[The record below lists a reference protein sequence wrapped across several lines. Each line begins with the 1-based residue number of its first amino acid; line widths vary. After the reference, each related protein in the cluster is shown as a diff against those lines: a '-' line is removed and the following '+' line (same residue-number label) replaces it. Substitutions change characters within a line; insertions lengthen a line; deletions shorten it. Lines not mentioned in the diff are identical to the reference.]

1 MTYQL
6 VQETGRN
13 TYIIDGL
20 ALNLPKRTATF
31 ILDEK
36 NLTLINIGAPPAV
49 KHIKNSLIKLN
60 SLLSRVKYIIVSDL
74 ELDSMG
80 GVGVLLRSCPNAE
93 VIAPKGFMQT
103 LTEPKQLIQ
112 ATRAIYGDYFSEHFE
127 PIRPIE
133 KDKIREVVDG
143 DKISIGDR
151 SLHFILPENSTYL
164 LSFDQ
169 SRNEL
174 YTGHALGV
182 YYDQLQDED
191 VDLFL
196 PSIPASIFDLTQY
209 RNHLKVVKELKA
221 TSLYFNHFGKT
232 NKVELALNQLN
243 HWLELFILI
252 TQETIESNGNYNDLS
267 SKFLTVVHRYLKD
280 ENIPDNHPIYQ
291 YIILDLNTCALTMLN
306 YFKKIKK

>member
-6 VQETGRN
+6 VQETGMN

-36 NLTLINIGAPPAV
+36 NLTLINIGATPAV
-49 KHIKNSLIKLN
+49 KHIKESLIKLN

-80 GVGVLLRSCPNAE
+80 GVGILLRSCPNAK
-93 VIAPKGFMQT
+93 VIAPKGFKQT
-103 LTEPKQLIQ
+103 LTEPKQIVS
-112 ATRAIYGDYFSEHFE
+112 ATRAIYGDYFSENFE
-127 PIRPIE
+127 PVRPVDQESVKEVI
-133 KDKIREVVDG
+133 DKEEIN
-143 DKISIGDR
+143 IGDR
-151 SLHFILPENSTYL
+151 ALHFILPTNNAYMLT
-164 LSFDQ
+164 FDQ
-169 SRNEL
+169 SRKEL

-182 YYDQLQDED
+182 YYDQLQDDE

-209 RNHLKVVKELKA
+209 RNHLKYIQELKVKA
-221 TSLYFNHFGKT
+221 LYFNHFGKT
-232 NKVELALNQLN
+232 NKVDLALNQLN

-252 TQETIESNGNYNDLS
+252 TKETIASNGNYNDLS
-267 SKFLTVVHRYLKD
+267 SKCLIVVHSYLKD
-280 ENIPDNHPIYQ
+280 ENIYYIYPIYQ
-291 YIILDLNTCALTMLN
+291 YSIIDLNTCALTMLN
-306 YFKKIKK
+306 YFKTV